1 MFQNLPT
8 KKTLDNVPIV
18 EIVIFCTEIV
28 ITKVTLWCFFI
39 GEVEIGKFRNLQPF
53 QDKIVVWKYNTDPW
67 CDTKFLIES
76 GKKFYAIVYSTKLL
90 MIEFATY
97 ICDV

>member
-28 ITKVTLWCFFI
+28 IIKVILWYFFI
-39 GEVEIGKFRNLQPF
+39 GEVEIGKFKNLQTF
-53 QDKIVVWKYNTDPW
+53 QDKIVVWKMLFFKRDGN
-67 CDTKFLIES
+67 LI
-76 GKKFYAIVYSTKLL
+76 KIQQYDHTV
-90 MIEFATY
+90 
-97 ICDV
+97 V

>member
-28 ITKVTLWCFFI
+28 IIKVILWCFFI
-39 GEVEIGKFRNLQPF
+39 GEVEIGKFKNLQTF
-53 QDKIVVWKYNTDPW
+53 QDKIVVWKMLFFKRDGN
-67 CDTKFLIES
+67 LI
-76 GKKFYAIVYSTKLL
+76 KIQQYDHTV
-90 MIEFATY
+90 
-97 ICDV
+97 V